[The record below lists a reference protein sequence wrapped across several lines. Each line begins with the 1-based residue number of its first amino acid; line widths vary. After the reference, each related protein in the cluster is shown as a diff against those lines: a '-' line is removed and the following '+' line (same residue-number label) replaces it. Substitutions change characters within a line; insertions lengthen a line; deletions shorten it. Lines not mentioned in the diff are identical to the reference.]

1 MGGESH
7 STACHNLFLSQVP
20 SVCFLWLFP
29 PQCKL
34 SASEVIHIKCGLS
47 VKTITLPYFHPA
59 CLTLTL
65 MYDLSHLQELY
76 DPWKCLLTLV
86 LPSKYRLTYHL
97 AHAPGPSKVCHR
109 KQHYLSK
116 LEQTIQKQS
125 NHVFLSRVPRC
136 RALGEDKLTEE
147 KKDKLTHFWES

>member
-7 STACHNLFLSQVP
+7 STACHNLFLSSP
-20 SVCFLWLFP
+20 FSLSP

-34 SASEVIHIKCGLS
+34 SVSEVTHIKCGLS

-97 AHAPGPSKVCHR
+97 AHAPDPSKVCHR
-109 KQHYLSK
+109 KQHYLSQRK
-116 LEQTIQKQS
+116 LEQTIQPR
-125 NHVFLSRVPRC
+125 FPLTLATVPRS
-136 RALGEDKLTEE
+136 
-147 KKDKLTHFWES
+147 W